1 MRKHRVENQVTEEL
15 THYFEQARKLKCPP
29 SMKQNLYQKIGIN
42 RGANWRSS
50 HWRHANWRHANWL
63 RPAAAFSFV
72 AVFSLGLVW
81 QNHNQIQQDQL
92 ATAERDMQIAMHY
105 MQKIS
110 AKTLRDV
117 NTHGIK
123 PAIIVPVSKSMARI

>member
-29 SMKQNLYQKIGIN
+29 SMKQKLYQKIGLN
-42 RGANWRSS
+42 QPGSNWRSS
-50 HWRHANWRHANWL
+50 NWFK
-63 RPAAAFSFV
+63 PAVAFSFV

-81 QNHNQIQQDQL
+81 HNHKQMQQDQL
-92 ATAERDMQIAMHY
+92 AVAERDMQIAMYY

-110 AKTLRDV
+110 AKTLEDV

-123 PAIIVPVSKSMARI
+123 PAIIVPVSKSMAQI